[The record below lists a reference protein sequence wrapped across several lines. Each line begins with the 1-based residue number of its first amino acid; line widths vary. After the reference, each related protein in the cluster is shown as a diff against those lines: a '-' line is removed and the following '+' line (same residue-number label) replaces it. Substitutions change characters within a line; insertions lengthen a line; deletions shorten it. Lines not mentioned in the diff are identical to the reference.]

1 LNITVDYR
9 EKASGLIDLL
19 KTENVS
25 IEVKKVL
32 YGDYIINNSITIERK
47 TAKDFLISIIDARL
61 FRQLS
66 NLKKYCTNPVLVIEG
81 NPYKTDLNFE
91 NVAIKGAL
99 ISAQAI
105 WYIPVIFSRSQ
116 EDTKDIFVMIG
127 RQDET
132 CLDVVPLRGGYRP
145 KRLKSKQLYLL
156 QGLPQIGPMLAK
168 RLLEH
173 FKSVSKIMNASI
185 DELTEVDGIGTVSAT
200 KIREVLDAET
210 LNHLTN
216 QPLDVMRKSQT
227 ET

>member
-1 LNITVDYR
+1 MNITVDYR

-19 KTENVS
+19 KTENIS
-25 IEVKKVL
+25 IEVKKVP
-32 YGDYIINNSITIERK
+32 YGDYIINNTITIERK

-66 NLKKYCTNPVLVIEG
+66 NLKKYCTNPVLLIEG

-91 NVAIKGAL
+91 NIAIKGAL
-99 ISAQAI
+99 ISTQAI
-105 WYIPVIFSRSQ
+105 WYMPVIFSRSK

-200 KIREVLDAET
+200 KIREVLDA
-210 LNHLTN
+210 
-216 QPLDVMRKSQT
+216 DMVM
-227 ET
+227 

>member
-1 LNITVDYR
+1 MNITVDYR

-91 NVAIKGAL
+91 NAAIKGAL
-99 ISAQAI
+99 ISTQAI
-105 WYIPVIFSRSQ
+105 WNMPVIFSRSK

-156 QGLPQIGPMLAK
+156 QGLPQIGPMLAR

>member
-1 LNITVDYR
+1 MNITVDYR

-19 KTENVS
+19 KTENIS
-25 IEVKKVL
+25 IEVKKVP
-32 YGDYIINNSITIERK
+32 YGDYIINNTITIERK

-66 NLKKYCTNPVLVIEG
+66 NLKKYCTNPVLLIEG

-91 NVAIKGAL
+91 NIAIKGAL
-99 ISAQAI
+99 ISTQAI
-105 WYIPVIFSRSQ
+105 WYMPVIFSRSK

-210 LNHLTN
+210 FNHLT
-216 QPLDVMRKSQT
+216 T
-227 ET
+227 